1 MASLAQQQRRLVE
14 QHRRAQIANRAS
26 FLREFLAAW
35 GLLRTDD
42 LDRAYPAWLR
52 IVMRLIRAFRQTSAD
67 LALQHYREM
76 RRLGVPD
83 PEIGMPEV
91 DFDLGN
97 VVERAVRSR
106 RTHPEASV
114 PARVVREAREL
125 RRSDRP
131 ARITIHWDRADR
143 AAERALRVT
152 GPANIKYRIGRGEAP
167 EKAARNALVDASG
180 SASRHV
186 MNGGRGTTLTLVDND
201 PVALG
206 WIRVTDGDPCY
217 FCAMLASR
225 GITWGRYARDSFS
238 KKNSEFKGRDFEAEY
253 DNDPRIIG
261 RGQVKVHDHCACA
274 IVEVFSPKDPYLA
287 QANQYRDL
295 WNQYIRGRYSSDVGP
310 GRQSDAVKAWR
321 RLHERSELF
330 KEKLGEHRRAA

>member
-1 MASLAQQQRRLVE
+1 MATLAQQQRRLVE

-83 PEIGMPEV
+83 PEVGMPEV

-114 PARVVREAREL
+114 PARVVREAKEL
-125 RRSDRP
+125 RRADRP

-143 AAERALRVT
+143 AAEHALRVT
-152 GPANIKYRIGRGEAP
+152 GPVNIKYRIGRGETP
-167 EKAARNALVDASG
+167 ERAAKNALVDASG
-180 SASRHV
+180 AAGRHV
-186 MNGGRGTTLTLVDND
+186 NNGGRGTLLSVVQND

-206 WIRVTDGDPCY
+206 WIRVTDANPCA

-225 GITWGRYARDSFS
+225 GPVYKRESFS
-238 KKNSEFKGRDFEAEY
+238 SS
-253 DNDPRIIG
+253 DPRWTG
-261 RGQVKVHDHCACA
+261 PGQVKVHDHCQCSLAP
-274 IVEVFSPKDPYLA
+274 VWSTEDPAYGRSKEF
-287 QANQYRDL
+287 QDL
-295 WNQYIRGRYSSDVGP
+295 WNTYIQKRYS
-310 GRQSDAVKAWR
+310 GRDAINAWR
-321 RLHERSELF
+321 RLHERPELF